1 MHASTS
7 SIAEAEAG
15 QPLVNEFEAC
25 LVHSWSSRRAGET
38 VSENITKTKRLGIV
52 LVQERDQG
60 WLHALASEES
70 KG

>member
-25 LVHSWSSRRAGET
+25 LVDSPSSRPTGET
-38 VSENITKTKRLGIV
+38 VPENITKTKRLGIV
-52 LVQERDQG
+52 LV
-60 WLHALASEES
+60 
-70 KG
+70 